1 MSDQH
6 LHFAWQLNPDG
17 PSQLLSWQP
26 EQPCP
31 KVAGVLWLHL
41 NSADPKIAPWLATSG
56 LLTPTLI
63 ETLFDEDTR
72 PRALHLGSGLLL
84 TLRVTHPSF
93 LSQPDDM
100 ASIRLWIDEK
110 YIISTSQ
117 YPLQAVT
124 EVHSRLK
131 EDLGP
136 KSSGEFLSMLLDFL
150 VSDIGEV
157 VENLQ
162 EQMADVE
169 ESILDRK
176 EDDDSRQALNAL
188 RRQSIALRRYLGP
201 QREALLRLI
210 QEKISWITTEDHFR
224 LRETTDE
231 LIRYV
236 EDVDTVREQAALAH
250 EEIVNQF
257 SETLNSRM
265 LTLAVVSAIFL
276 PLGFLTGLFGINV
289 GGIPGANSS
298 WGFAFFCLVLCG
310 VIGLIFFIFK
320 RNRWF

>member
-6 LHFAWQLNPDG
+6 LHFAWQLNFEG
-17 PSQLLSWQP
+17 PSQPLSWQP

-31 KVAGVLWLHL
+31 EVSGVLWLHL
-41 NSADPKIAPWLATSG
+41 NSADPKIAPWLTTSG

-63 ETLFDEDTR
+63 ETLFDEETR

-84 TLRVTHPSF
+84 TLPATDPSF
-93 LSQPDDM
+93 LSQPDGM

-110 YIISTSQ
+110 HIISTSKD
-117 YPLQAVT
+117 PIQAIT
-124 EVHSRLK
+124 EVQSRLA

-136 KSSGEFLSMLLDFL
+136 RSSGEFLSMLLDFL
-150 VSDIGEV
+150 VSNIGEV

-169 ESILDRK
+169 ECILDRK
-176 EDDDSRQALNAL
+176 EDDSRQALNAL

-210 QEKISWITTEDHFR
+210 QEKISWITTKDHFR

-289 GGIPGANSS
+289 GGIPGANNS
-298 WGFAFFCLVLCG
+298 WGFALFCLVLCA